1 MFKAQHGPALLG
13 YIAGMLIVCGVLFF
27 ALTLVPVKF
36 RKPLIAA
43 ITFLAGLYYILAFF
57 VPVHTDGKMEGQN
70 FLTPYVTTVSQIN
83 QVLLSFAGGVGIF
96 SLLTVHTR
104 AIVRR
109 RAGWGFSL
117 TLLSALFAIA
127 IFGFLNAYRHN
138 SYNAGVYSILFNGG
152 LKNLQSAMFSIIS
165 FYIVS
170 ASYRAFRIRSVEA
183 TLLLASAFLII
194 MGQVPLGQAITSW
207 LPTEGVAASFRL
219 EIIRDWILTRISS
232 PALLAV
238 ELGLGVGLL
247 STAIRLWL
255 SLERGSYFDKEV

>member
-1 MFKAQHGPALLG
+1 MFTSKHGPALLG
-13 YIAGMLIVCGVLFF
+13 YIAGALVVSGILFF

-43 ITFLAGLYYILAFF
+43 ITFLGGLYYVLEFF
-57 VPVHTDGKMEGQN
+57 VPVATDGPTAGQN
-70 FLTPYVTTVSQIN
+70 FLTPYVTGVSQIN
-83 QVLLSFAGGVGIF
+83 QVLLAFAGGVGIF
-96 SLLTVHTR
+96 SLINVHTR
-104 AIVRR
+104 SIFRQR
-109 RAGWGFSL
+109 TGWGFSL
-117 TLLSALFAIA
+117 TLLAALFSIA
-127 IFGFLNAYRHN
+127 IFGILKEVRPN
-138 SYNAGVYSILFNGG
+138 SYNVGMYSLLFDGA
-152 LKNLQSAMFSIIS
+152 LQKLQSAMFSIIS

-194 MGQVPLGQAITSW
+194 MGQVPLGQALTAW
-207 LPTEGVAASFRL
+207 LPTDGFASSFRL
-219 EIIRDWILTRISS
+219 EVIRDWILTRISS